1 MTMLQV
7 DRAQFID
14 GVHVLAGMIKRKRQA
29 KAVFTFAN
37 GLLSI
42 KIANT
47 VVEMPATGEW
57 SGTAKIAAQVL
68 FGSTS
73 PVPTVDTVTLAVEGD
88 RLSIGRIS
96 THCEWT
102 EIQNRRLI

>member
-7 DRAQFID
+7 DGEQFLN

-29 KAVFTFAN
+29 KAIFKFAD

-47 VVEMPATGEW
+47 VVEIPATGDW

-68 FGSTS
+68 FRAVS
-73 PVPTVDTVTLAVEGD
+73 PVPTVETVTLTVEGS

-96 THCEWT
+96 THCEWAD
-102 EIQNRRLI
+102 